1 MKWFRATTAPGP
13 KKTSMADLDR
23 RVNVEL
29 MGKTFTIRGD
39 ADPDYMA
46 QVAGYVNGKI
56 VEMKRLTSNDQIKM
70 LLLTA
75 LNLAD
80 ELFQA
85 RRGIQVAP
93 ADAQQMEKR
102 TQALLQML
110 ESGLVGQYTKPRV
123 GEAD

>member
-1 MKWFRATTAPGP
+1 M
-13 KKTSMADLDR
+13 SDLDR

-29 MGKTFTIRGD
+29 MGKTFTIKGD

-56 VEMKRLTSNDQIKM
+56 VEMRKLTSTDQTKM

-85 RRGIQVAP
+85 RRGIQVSP
-93 ADAQQMEKR
+93 ADAAQIERR
-102 TQALLQML
+102 TQALLNML
-110 ESGLVGQYTKPRV
+110 ESGLVGQYPTPR
-123 GEAD
+123 ED

>member
-1 MKWFRATTAPGP
+1 M
-13 KKTSMADLDR
+13 SDLDR

-29 MGKTFTIRGD
+29 MGKTFTIKGD
-39 ADPDYMA
+39 ADPEYMA

-56 VEMKRLTSNDQIKM
+56 VEMRKLTSTDQTKM

-85 RRGIQVAP
+85 RRGIQVSP
-93 ADAQQMEKR
+93 ADAAQIEKR
-102 TQALLQML
+102 TQALLNML
-110 ESGLVGQYTKPRV
+110 ESGLVGQYSNPR
-123 GEAD
+123 ED

>member
-1 MKWFRATTAPGP
+1 M
-13 KKTSMADLDR
+13 SELER

-29 MGKTFTIRGD
+29 MGKTFTIKGD
-39 ADPDYMA
+39 ADPEYMA

-56 VEMKRLTSNDQIKM
+56 IEMKRLTSSDLTKM

-85 RRGIQVAP
+85 RRGIQVSP
-93 ADAQQMEKR
+93 ADAQQIEKR
-102 TQALLQML
+102 TQALLKML
-110 ESGLVGQYTKPRV
+110 ETGLVGQYTKPLPN
-123 GEAD
+123 ETD

>member
-1 MKWFRATTAPGP
+1 MPDAQ
-13 KKTSMADLDR
+13 S

-29 MGKTFTIRGD
+29 MGRTFTIKGD
-39 ADPDYMA
+39 ADPEYMVR
-46 QVAGYVNGKI
+46 VASYVNDKI
-56 VEMKRLTSNDQIKM
+56 NEMKKLTGDQFKL

-85 RRGIQVAP
+85 RRGVQLSPTEAEKI
-93 ADAQQMEKR
+93 AQR

-110 ESGLVGQYTKPRV
+110 ESGIIGHYPPEEKIHTP
-123 GEAD
+123 DSP

>member
-1 MKWFRATTAPGP
+1 MSEPE
-13 KKTSMADLDR
+13 R

-39 ADPDYMA
+39 ADPEYMA
-46 QVAGYVNGKI
+46 QVAGYVNSKI
-56 VEMKRLTSNDQIKM
+56 IEMKRLTSSDLTKM

-85 RRGIQVAP
+85 KRGIQVSP
-93 ADAQQMEKR
+93 ADAQQIEKR

-110 ESGLVGQYTKPRV
+110 ETGLVGQYTKPRP
-123 GEAD
+123 GDMD

>member
-1 MKWFRATTAPGP
+1 
-13 KKTSMADLDR
+13 MAESER

-39 ADPDYMA
+39 ADPEYMA
-46 QVAGYVNGKI
+46 HVASYVNAKI
-56 VEMKRLTSNDQIKM
+56 IDMKKLTSGDTTKM

-85 RRGIQVAP
+85 KRGVQVSP
-93 ADAQQMEKR
+93 SEAQQMEKR
-102 TQALLQML
+102 TASLLRML
-110 ESGLVGQYTKPRV
+110 ETGLVGQYTKPRA
-123 GEAD
+123 GDID

>member
-1 MKWFRATTAPGP
+1 
-13 KKTSMADLDR
+13 MADLER

-29 MGKTFTIRGD
+29 MGKTFTIKGD
-39 ADPDYMA
+39 ADPGYMA

-56 VEMKRLTSNDQIKM
+56 VEMRRLTSGDQTKM

-85 RRGIQVAP
+85 RRGIQVSP
-93 ADAQQMEKR
+93 AEAIEAEKR
-102 TQALLQML
+102 TKALLQML
-110 ESGLVGQYTKPRV
+110 ESGLVGHYVKPATDDAA
-123 GEAD
+123 E